1 MILEDVEFQA
11 TIPAT
16 DLARARRFYEET
28 MGFTPE
34 RVTEAG
40 VIYRFARGTTFFL
53 YPSQTAGA
61 GHTVGGWNVD
71 DLGAVVKEM
80 RNLGIDFLEYDLPG
94 LKTVDGIADLGSEFA
109 AWFKDSEDNILAVGQ
124 FK

>member
-1 MILEDVEFQA
+1 MILEEAEFQA

-28 MGFTPE
+28 LGFAPE

-40 VIYRFARGTTFFL
+40 VIYRFAHGTSLFL
-53 YPSQTAGA
+53 YPTRTAGA

-71 DLGAVVKEM
+71 DLAAVVEEM
-80 RNLGIDFLEYDLPG
+80 RGLGIEFLEYDLPG
-94 LKTVDGIADLGSEFA
+94 LKTVDGIADLESELA
-109 AWFKDSEDNILAVGQ
+109 AWFKDSEGNILAVGQ